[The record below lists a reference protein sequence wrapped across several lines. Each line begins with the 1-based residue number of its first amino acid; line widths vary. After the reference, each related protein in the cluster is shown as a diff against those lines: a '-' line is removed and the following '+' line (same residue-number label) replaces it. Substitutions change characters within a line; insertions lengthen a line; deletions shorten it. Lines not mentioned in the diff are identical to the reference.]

1 MAKIAQAKANTP
13 HEGRRFANSA
23 VNIEAVLPATRIS
36 LRVAVESAGKLTRPL
51 GLKLPLL
58 PKSTM
63 SKNGRS
69 ALWLGPDEW
78 LIVDEKPDAVSGL
91 MGKLGKADCSAVDVS
106 HRNTAISVSGA
117 GAENVLSSGCL
128 QDLARQSFP
137 VGACSRT
144 TFGKIEIVLWRLD
157 EESFRIEVWR
167 SFSDY
172 LWSYLLDA
180 AQDNCIEQA

>member
-1 MAKIAQAKANTP
+1 MVDVAQAKAP

-23 VNIEAVLPATRIS
+23 VNIEAVPPASHIS
-36 LRVAVESAGKLTRPL
+36 LRVAAENSGKITRPM

-58 PKSTM
+58 PKSTA

-78 LIVDEKPDAVSGL
+78 LIIDEDAEIISDL
-91 MGKLGKADCSAVDVS
+91 MGKLTKVDCSAVDVS
-106 HRNTAISVSGA
+106 HRNTAIIVSGA
-117 GAENVLSSGCL
+117 SVEDLLSSGCL
-128 QDLARQSFP
+128 QDMALQTFP
-137 VGACSRT
+137 VGSCSRT

-157 EESFRIEVWR
+157 EVTFHIEVWR

-172 LWSYLLDA
+172 LWGYLVDA
-180 AQDNCIEQA
+180 ARDVCIDQV